1 MANIRQIQ
9 VNNSTY
15 DIKDATARTLI
26 GTESGAAIGT
36 AINTT
41 TSADD
46 VVEALAELSSRIAG
60 MSDNDTKNT
69 AGIVSSDTK
78 MYIVGST
85 TSPSSTAGAYAVT
98 NTNAKAY
105 VTAGKVY
112 SNNSE
117 TVNLAD
123 NQTIGGTKTFNGT
136 VIVPT
141 PTSNTHAATKQYV
154 DETFLGASH
163 FIGVANAYTDIT
175 VPYNAGDYWVVG
187 TAGTYAGQTCE
198 AGDFIYATTSKT
210 SSGTKANSDFKV
222 VQANIDLSDFK
233 IRDWAYTTL
242 SCTSSNADGS
252 FMSNGQNAAL
262 SSNIYSTL
270 KSNYDAY
277 KITVVSVTL
286 SAYSGE
292 TVDIVM
298 FPTDASGS
306 TFKGYGHF
314 VGSNDVSSGIV
325 ILNLAASSTNT
336 LLLVRQESIRMHYE
350 NANGTDEKLQ
360 ITVHNFTESLPS

>member
-123 NQTIGGTKTFNGT
+123 NQTIGGTKTFNG
-136 VIVPT
+136 
-141 PTSNTHAATKQYV
+141 
-154 DETFLGASH
+154 SH

-270 KSNYDAY
+270 KTNYDAY